1 MNPQN
6 CVQQTMVRRSVPA
19 ACRSRE
25 NMMSVE
31 PAIQPEANQSEERIQ
46 LAAAYRLIAHY
57 KMDDSIFTHI
67 SSRAP
72 ADEGEHAF
80 LINPFG
86 LRFDEVTASSLVT
99 VDVDGEILKD
109 QYGAGINKAGFT
121 IHSAVHA
128 ARPDVHCVLH
138 THTVAGVAI
147 SSMEEGILPLN
158 QWSLQFYNR
167 TAFHDYEGIALDLA
181 ERERLVADLGD
192 RNVMI
197 LRNHGLLT
205 CGRTV
210 GEAFALMFNLERAC
224 RAQLAIMSSGG
235 VARAVDGQLA
245 EKTARQYEGWDKH
258 HAIDEVKK
266 DPQWDAF
273 QRLAIKHHPDLVT

>member
-1 MNPQN
+1 MSTQPQE
-6 CVQQTMVRRSVPA
+6 R
-19 ACRSRE
+19 
-25 NMMSVE
+25 VE
-31 PAIQPEANQSEERIQ
+31 

-67 SSRAP
+67 SAKAP
-72 ADEGEHAF
+72 AEEGEHAF
-80 LINPFG
+80 LINPYG
-86 LRFDEVTASSLVT
+86 LRFDEVAASNLAT
-99 VDVDGEILKD
+99 VDIDGNILRD
-109 QYGAGINKAGFT
+109 THGAGINKAGFT

-128 ARPDVHCVLH
+128 ARPEIRCVLH

-158 QWSLQFYNR
+158 QWSLQFHNR
-167 TAFHDYEGIALDLA
+167 MAFHDYEGIALDLA
-181 ERERLVADLGD
+181 ERERLVEDLGD
-192 RNVMI
+192 RKVMI

-210 GEAFALMFNLERAC
+210 GEAFSLMFNMERAC

-235 VARAVDGQLA
+235 TRRTIDPELA
-245 EKTARQYEGWDKH
+245 EKTAQQYENWDKQH
-258 HAIDEVKK
+258 SGNKP

-273 QRLAIKHHPDLVT
+273 QRLAIKHYPDLVN